1 MKRFAMFINKLVII
15 SLIATL
21 FHGSSCTSD
30 TEKEK
35 KVNQDSLENA
45 KKAKARKAEIFKV
58 PSPIEFYQF
67 MRDQNV
73 RFDKTNLTNGDNATK
88 YVTTKSKAM
97 NFGIY
102 ASDLAYCTVYGM
114 SQETFQYFKASK
126 SLADGMGLAE
136 GFDDIV
142 SKRLNNNMNNSD
154 SLYQITN
161 DAYSDAC
168 RYLEGEDKTEILAY
182 ILAGSWVES
191 IYLAMTSIKKFN
203 TEDPVII
210 RIAEQQMIL
219 ENLNASYQN
228 IENNDPDF
236 NDMKSK
242 MKNLQ
247 TVFDKLYENTDAL
260 ITKKQYDEIFAKVKE
275 LRKEIIG

>member
-1 MKRFAMFINKLVII
+1 MKRFALFISKLFMIGLVVTI
-15 SLIATL
+15 
-21 FHGSSCTSD
+21 FNSSCTND

-35 KVNQDSLENA
+35 KVNKDSLENV
-45 KKAKARKAEIFKV
+45 KKAKAAKSEVFKV

-67 MRDQNV
+67 MRDQSV
-73 RFDKTNLTNGDNATK
+73 RFNKTILSNGENASK

-97 NFGIY
+97 NFGLY

-126 SLADGMGLAE
+126 SLADGLGLAE

-154 SLYQITN
+154 SLYQITT
-161 DAYSDAC
+161 DAYADAC
-168 RYLEGEDKTEILAY
+168 QYLESEDKTDVLAY

-191 IYLAMTSIKKFN
+191 LYIAMTSIKKFN
-203 TEDPVII
+203 TEDPVIV

-219 ENLNASYQN
+219 ENLNASFQN
-228 IENNDPDF
+228 IDKKDADF
-236 NDMKSK
+236 TDMVTK
-242 MKNLQ
+242 MKNFQ
-247 TVFDKLYENTDAL
+247 TIFDKLYDNTNAL
-260 ITKKQYDEIFAKVKE
+260 ITKKQYDEIFKKVKE